1 MENVWICSPLGLPRA
16 VETGR
21 RGRGAGKLEPM
32 TVEAK
37 LQNLNTSPKPFQLN
51 VLLQLGV
58 CETLFLLK

>member
-16 VETGR
+16 VETR
-21 RGRGAGKLEPM
+21 RRGAGKLEPM

-51 VLLQLGV
+51 VLLQFGV